1 MQIGAQYQGDHRGPK
16 AFARRVEAAG
26 FDSVWAGD
34 HVGHLGDGI
43 ATLGCFAGV
52 TEQITIGLNLLVL
65 PWRPAAVVA
74 KAMAT
79 ISLVAPGRVVAGFGV
94 GGEFPAEFSATGAD
108 LHRRGA
114 YSDDAL
120 ELIGKLW
127 TGEPVTHSSP
137 WAELDG
143 FRLEP
148 VPVRPE
154 VWIGGRSE
162 AALRRAV
169 RFGDGYV
176 PYLVSPGQFAKR
188 RLRLLELAAEAGR
201 PMDGFRFGCLA
212 SIIPAANVEEAT
224 EIGLRGL
231 KLSGLTP
238 EAVRGMYLL
247 GDDDSILAR
256 MQEYADAGV
265 DHLIIGCMPGD
276 DRELEAFYAA
286 CRRLLPAARAL
297 RARTGGPGPGI
308 DG

>member
-16 AFARRVEAAG
+16 IFARRAEAAG

-52 TEQITIGLNLLVL
+52 TEEITIGLNLLVL

-79 ISLVAPGRVVAGFGV
+79 ISLMAPGRVVAGFGV
-94 GGEFPAEFSATGAD
+94 GGEFPAEFSATGTD

-114 YSDDAL
+114 YTDDAL
-120 ELIGKLW
+120 ELIDKLW
-127 TGEPVTHSSP
+127 TGEPVSHHSP
-137 WAELDG
+137 WAQLDG

-188 RLRLLELAAEAGR
+188 RRRLFELAAQADR
-201 PMDGFRFGCLA
+201 SMAGFRFGCLV
-212 SIIPAANVEEAT
+212 SMIPADNVEQAT
-224 EIGLRGL
+224 EIGLSGL
-231 KLSGLTP
+231 RLSGLTP

-256 MQEYADAGV
+256 IKEYADAGV
-265 DHLIIGCMPGD
+265 QHLIVGCMPGED
-276 DRELEAFYAA
+276 HQIDAFYAA
-286 CRRLLPAARAL
+286 CGRLLGPARAL
-297 RARTGGPGPGI
+297 QGVSSETSAA
-308 DG
+308 